1 MSEPR
6 GVSIIVVNYNN
17 ERFLAAAIDSALGQ
31 EYLRAIGEADPPS
44 QAAAP
49 AVLG

>member
-6 GVSIIVVNYNN
+6 GVSVIVVNYNN

-31 EYLRAIGEADPPS
+31 NHPLWANFVFRHFKRSLIADS
-44 QAAAP
+44 
-49 AVLG
+49 